1 MTMYIVTTL
10 AESQSGCSFQ
20 PPFSSAERNITEKDA
35 PHIFTILAGP
45 SPWQQ
50 FSKRN
55 LDAHKKDLPATPMRI
70 VTDDEF
76 ARRYNGIFGESPSAD
91 AQGFVDRASATIY
104 LREFPTR
111 NFNQTKA
118 GLALHEAVHLFS
130 HPPGRS
136 NRLRATAYG
145 LLETGLLEG
154 LTQIVTEDIQ
164 AAQCIRP
171 LRAEW
176 QVYKEYLPV
185 ARRFVEIFTP
195 ALVADA
201 YFNGSITPLVN
212 AITRRWTIDGFRRVR
227 QLTNQKKTDQA
238 LQAIE
243 TLEQT
248 YRSRSRI
255 IGFQQIFRG
264 AR

>member
-1 MTMYIVTTL
+1 MYISNTL
-10 AESQSGCSFQ
+10 AESRSACNFQ

-35 PHIFTILAGP
+35 PHIFTILGGP

-50 FSKRN
+50 FLKRN
-55 LDAHKKDLPATPMRI
+55 LDAHKRDLPATPMRI
-70 VTDDEF
+70 VTDGEF
-76 ARRYNGIFGESPSAD
+76 ARKYNGIFGESPPAD
-91 AQGFVDRASATIY
+91 AQGFVDRANATIY

-154 LTQIVTEDIQ
+154 LTQIVTEDIL

-171 LRAEW
+171 LRSEW
-176 QVYKEYLPV
+176 QAYKEYIPV

-195 ALVADA
+195 GVVADA

-212 AITRRWTIDGFRRVR
+212 AMTTRWTIDGFRRVR
-227 QLTNQKKTDQA
+227 QLANQKKTQQA

-243 TLEQT
+243 TLEQAH
-248 YRSRSRI
+248 RLRPRI

-264 AR
+264 SR

>member
-1 MTMYIVTTL
+1 MYIVNTL
-10 AESQSGCSFQ
+10 AESRSGCNFQ

-35 PHIFTILAGP
+35 PHIFTILGGP

-50 FSKRN
+50 FLRRN
-55 LDAHKKDLPATPMRI
+55 LVAHKKDLPARPIRI
-70 VTDDEF
+70 VTDGEF
-76 ARRYNGIFGESPSAD
+76 AGKYNGIFGQPPPTD

-104 LREFPTR
+104 LREFPAR

-136 NRLRATAYG
+136 NRLRATSYG
-145 LLETGLLEG
+145 LLEQGLLEG

-164 AAQCIRP
+164 VAQCIRP
-171 LRAEW
+171 LRSDW
-176 QVYKEYLPV
+176 QAYKEYVPV
-185 ARRFVEIFTP
+185 ARRFMQVFTP
-195 ALVADA
+195 ALIADA

-227 QLTNQKKTDQA
+227 QLTNQKKTEQA

-243 TLEQT
+243 AIEQT
-248 YRSRSRI
+248 YRSRPRV

>member
-1 MTMYIVTTL
+1 MYIRTTL
-10 AESQSGCSFQ
+10 AEPTPTRNYK
-20 PPFSSAERNITEKDA
+20 PPFTSAERNVTENDA
-35 PHIFTILAGP
+35 PHIFTILGGP

-50 FSKRN
+50 FLKRN
-55 LDAHKKDLPATPMRI
+55 LDAHMKDLPAAPMRI
-70 VTDDEF
+70 VTDGEF
-76 ARRYNGIFGESPSAD
+76 ASKYNGIFKESPPAD
-91 AQGFVDRASATIY
+91 AQGFVDRANGTIY
-104 LREFPTR
+104 LREFPAR

-154 LTQIVTEDIQ
+154 LTQFVTEDIQ
-164 AAQCIRP
+164 AAQYIRP

-176 QVYKEYLPV
+176 QAYREYIPV
-185 ARRFVEIFTP
+185 ARRFVAIFNP

-212 AITRRWTIDGFRRVR
+212 AMTARWTIDGFRRVR
-227 QLTNQKKTDQA
+227 QLTNQKKTQQA

-243 TLEQT
+243 TLEQA
-248 YRSRSRI
+248 YRSRPRI

-264 AR
+264 SR